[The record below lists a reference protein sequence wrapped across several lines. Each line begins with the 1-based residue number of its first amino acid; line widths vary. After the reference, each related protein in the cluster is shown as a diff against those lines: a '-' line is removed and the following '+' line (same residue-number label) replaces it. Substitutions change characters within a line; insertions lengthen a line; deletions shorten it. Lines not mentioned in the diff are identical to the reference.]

1 MRHEELRL
9 RPGAPRKVSPIRAGR
24 ARVAW
29 LVLLC
34 ALLVSGGAPPSEP
47 DAAAAQSI
55 GTAVFTQARVS
66 QVLYRLNP
74 GLGALQRERIAA
86 AVVRYSVKYELDPAL
101 VLAVISRESTA
112 RPWVRSAKGA
122 LGLMQVMP
130 YMQGSL
136 LVAGNLTHVESNIEA
151 GCMILADNIRR
162 LGEGRGISAYF
173 WGNDVRDGRYLEAV
187 EAARA
192 RIRREAATSQAG

>member
-1 MRHEELRL
+1 MRHAELRL
-9 RPGAPRKVSPIRAGR
+9 RSGAPTKVSPIRAGR

-47 DAAAAQSI
+47 HPTAARSA
-55 GTAVFTQARVS
+55 GPLVFTEARVS
-66 QVLYRLNP
+66 QVLYRLNS
-74 GLGALQRERIAA
+74 GLGAPQRERIAA
-86 AVVRYSVKYELDPAL
+86 AVVRYSNKYELDPAL

-122 LGLMQVMP
+122 VGLMQVMP
-130 YMQGSL
+130 YMQGPL

-162 LGEGRGISAYF
+162 LGEQRGISSYF
-173 WGNDVRDGRYLEAV
+173 WGSEIRGVSYLRQVQE
-187 EAARA
+187 ARA
-192 RIRREAATSQAG
+192 AVGRDAES